1 MPSVT
6 ADTAD
11 DAGRVVLLL
20 GAVVLAVA
28 NLAAVLAC
36 LVLVITERSVESSK
50 FAKLVT
56 LQFVLA
62 LGNRRSLGMLSIR
75 VV

>member
-1 MPSVT
+1 MSSVT

-11 DAGRVVLLL
+11 DAGCVVLLL

-28 NLAAVLAC
+28 NLPAVLAC

-62 LGNRRSLGMLSIR
+62 LGNRRSLGISSIC